1 MKKRTHLRICDAFL
15 IMLAMGVSL
24 AASACGPTDT
34 EVAPLASPAP
44 AVEPEPGETN
54 TAPAVTRET
63 RPKPQPEDPVTLYWN
78 LGGEPSTLD
87 PVLVTDQASL
97 DCTANLFVGLTRW
110 DPITSE
116 ALPYLAAGWDVSG
129 DGLVYTFYLRDD
141 ILWVKYDP
149 ATETVESQGPVTAH
163 DVEYGI
169 KRAVDPDTGSDYA
182 HVLYL
187 IRNAGPVHM
196 GVAGATLDEVGVRAL
211 DQATVEF
218 TLEEPAAYFPSILA
232 MWVAKPQPQQL
243 LAARGDAWTE
253 LEAIWTNGPYLI
265 TGWTAGQSMR
275 FEKNPFWPQAD
286 QVQIEVVDAIMVV
299 DPAAEFALYQ
309 ANQLGAARVPLTDL
323 RRVRQDPFLSQEVV
337 RQMLPC
343 TYYYGF
349 TTTKPP
355 FDDVRVRTAFS
366 AAIDRPSLIEEV
378 LQDGGQIPAT
388 TFAPP
393 GTVGAPA
400 PGTVGLG
407 YDPGLARASLQEF
420 LDEMGLADAD
430 AFSARY
436 DIVLGHN
443 TGESHSR
450 VAAAVQEMWADTLGV
465 HVRVSDRD
473 WTDYLEI
480 TTNTTPLE
488 QAFHIFRMGWCAD
501 YPDEN
506 NWLRQVFHYQDGSNR
521 VRRRCADPN
530 CATLSGPALFDRVV
544 MEAARETDPA
554 IRAEL
559 YARAEDLLARQ
570 EVAAAFIY
578 HHAANMV
585 AKPWLHRD
593 YILMGGANWYD
604 WTIDWEKRSSR

>member
-54 TAPAVTRET
+54 TAPAVTREA

-116 ALPYLAAGWDVSG
+116 ALPYLAAGWDVSD

-163 DVEYGI
+163 DVEYGV

-309 ANQLGAARVPLTDL
+309 ANQLDAARVPLTDL
-323 RRVRQDPFLSQEVV
+323 RRVRQDP
-337 RQMLPC
+337 
-343 TYYYGF
+343 
-349 TTTKPP
+349 
-355 FDDVRVRTAFS
+355 
-366 AAIDRPSLIEEV
+366 
-378 LQDGGQIPAT
+378 
-388 TFAPP
+388 
-393 GTVGAPA
+393 
-400 PGTVGLG
+400 
-407 YDPGLARASLQEF
+407 
-420 LDEMGLADAD
+420 
-430 AFSARY
+430 
-436 DIVLGHN
+436 
-443 TGESHSR
+443 
-450 VAAAVQEMWADTLGV
+450 
-465 HVRVSDRD
+465 
-473 WTDYLEI
+473 
-480 TTNTTPLE
+480 
-488 QAFHIFRMGWCAD
+488 
-501 YPDEN
+501 
-506 NWLRQVFHYQDGSNR
+506 
-521 VRRRCADPN
+521 
-530 CATLSGPALFDRVV
+530 
-544 MEAARETDPA
+544 
-554 IRAEL
+554 
-559 YARAEDLLARQ
+559 
-570 EVAAAFIY
+570 
-578 HHAANMV
+578 
-585 AKPWLHRD
+585 
-593 YILMGGANWYD
+593 
-604 WTIDWEKRSSR
+604 